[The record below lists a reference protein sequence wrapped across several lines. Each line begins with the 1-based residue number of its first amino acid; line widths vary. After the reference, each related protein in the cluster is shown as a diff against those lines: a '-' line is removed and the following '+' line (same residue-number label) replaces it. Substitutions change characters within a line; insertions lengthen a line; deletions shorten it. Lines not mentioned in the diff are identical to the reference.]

1 MKDFKTNKQ
10 TLITEGVYKNA
21 IRTDHTNERI
31 YITIPYGSPKNAGVT
46 KVYKVPHKLN
56 LERIKKFW
64 FSSVDSSKI
73 FTY

>member
-10 TLITEGVYKNA
+10 TLIAEGVYTNA
-21 IRTDHTNERI
+21 IKTDYTNECI
-31 YITIPYGSPKNAGVT
+31 YVTIPYGSPKNAGVT

-64 FSSVDSSKI
+64 FNSVGSTKI